1 MPNQKEN
8 EGILDQIRENV
19 RTAFDTIWSEYY
31 NWDQEYGNMVLPVYN
46 LDVMYNMM
54 RSLYQEHKDDEAI
67 EVMWWDCDM
76 VILPEYLKML
86 DHFGQSKKYCSAIS
100 NSLLLI

>member
-1 MPNQKEN
+1 
-8 EGILDQIRENV
+8 
-19 RTAFDTIWSEYY
+19 
-31 NWDQEYGNMVLPVYN
+31 MVLPVYN

-76 VILPEYLKML
+76 VILP
-86 DHFGQSKKYCSAIS
+86 
-100 NSLLLI
+100 